1 MIDIDD
7 DVLTPELVRNPYPY
21 FRRLQDEAPV
31 YWNKRYR
38 AWFVTRFDDVSQAFR
53 DPRYSAN
60 RIAAFA
66 ANNTDHDDAFDNVLH
81 VLSNWLVF
89 KDPPDHTRL
98 RRLLQSSFTVKEVES
113 WRPRVEV
120 IVNELIDDI
129 GSDGPIDL
137 VRDVAYPLPAI
148 VIAEMLGVPPGDR
161 DLFKK
166 WSDQITALVFGALDQ
181 PDRRQQAIVGMG
193 ELAEYLSDLIDHHR
207 RVGGDDL
214 MGSLVNAREE
224 NDALTD
230 DEVLSTCVLLLFGG
244 HETTTSLIG
253 SGMLALLDHP
263 DQFERLRSTPEL
275 IGAANEE
282 FLRYDGPAKVSV
294 RIVAEDLTIR
304 GHELRAGSRAFLV
317 PSAANRDP
325 ERFANPD
332 QLILDREDGGH
343 VGFGG
348 GIHYCLGA
356 PLARLEGG
364 LAINSIV
371 KRLRNLEL
379 VDRDALDWH
388 PTMLSRGLRS
398 LPVTVSEIEAA
409 R

>member
-1 MIDIDD
+1 MIDD
-7 DVLTPELVRNPYPY
+7 DVLTPERVSDPYSY
-21 FRRLQDEAPV
+21 FRHLQREAPV
-31 YWNKRYR
+31 YWNQKYR
-38 AWFVTRFDDVSQAFR
+38 AWFVTRFDDVNQAFR

-66 ANNTDHDDAFDNVLH
+66 ANNPDSDHAFDQVLH

-98 RRLLQSSFTVKEVES
+98 RRLLQSSFTMKEIES
-113 WRPRVEV
+113 WRPRIEV

-129 GSDGPIDL
+129 EQNDTIDL

-148 VIAEMLGVPPGDR
+148 VIAEMLGVPSEDR

-181 PDRRQQAIVGMG
+181 PDRREQAIVGIG
-193 ELAEYLSDLIDHHR
+193 ELTEYLSKLIRSHR
-207 RVGGDDL
+207 NSGGDDL
-214 MGSLVNAREE
+214 MASLINARDEG
-224 NDALTD
+224 DTLSD

-263 DQFERLRSTPEL
+263 GELKRLASTPDL
-275 IGAANEE
+275 IGAATEE
-282 FLRYDGPAKVSV
+282 LLRYDGPAKVSV
-294 RIVAEDLTIR
+294 RIAAEDLEIQ
-304 GHELRAGSRAFLV
+304 GHQIKAGARVFLV
-317 PSAANRDP
+317 PCAANRDP
-325 ERFANPD
+325 ERFVDPD
-332 QLILDREDGGH
+332 RLILDREDGGH

-356 PLARLEGG
+356 PLARVEGG
-364 LAINSIV
+364 LAISSI
-371 KRLRNLEL
+371 LRRIKDIEIL
-379 VDRDALDWH
+379 DRDALEWH
-388 PTMLSRGLRS
+388 PTLLSRGLRQ
-398 LPVTVSEIEAA
+398 LPVSAGAIEGAT
-409 R
+409 

>member
-1 MIDIDD
+1 MIDD

-31 YWNKRYR
+31 YWNDRYR
-38 AWFVTRFDDVSQAFR
+38 AWFVTRFDDVTQAFR

-66 ANNTDHDDAFDNVLH
+66 ANDTDHDAAFDNVLH

-113 WRPRVEV
+113 WRPRVEE

-129 GSDGPIDL
+129 GRDGPIDL

-166 WSDQITALVFGALDQ
+166 WSDQITALIFGALDQ
-181 PDRRQQAIVGMG
+181 PDRREQAIVGMG

-253 SGMLALLDHP
+253 SGMLALLDHH

-275 IGAANEE
+275 IGAATEE

-304 GHELRAGSRAFLV
+304 GHQLQAGSRAFLV
-317 PSAANRDP
+317 PCAANRDP
-325 ERFANPD
+325 ERFTDPD
-332 QLILDREDGGH
+332 RLILDREDSGH

-388 PTMLSRGLRS
+388 PTMLSRGLLS
-398 LPVTVSEIEAA
+398 LPVTVSDIEAA
-409 R
+409 G